1 MSIIPSDDIFLLK
14 QRLFEQD
21 ALIQVLLEKLNE
33 REREIERLQ
42 AELDKLRRMNFGSRS
57 EKLSRR
63 IAQMEARLTALQ
75 QESDVLTGRV
85 DDSAAPMMF
94 LIMINDII
102 PSSLIFL
109 EGVGVNQTF

>member
-57 EKLSRR
+57 EKLSRS

-85 DDSAAPMMF
+85 DDSAVPMMF

-109 EGVGVNQTF
+109 EGVGANQTF